1 MKSLVSFPQCLEP
14 GGHAIVIFDIRRR
27 TVSDQPLKKR
37 WIELLI
43 YSVVQRG
50 SAFLIL
56 EIDVGALKSE
66 KFRSLESFQTPTR
79 EERRTGLGS
88 LGYHDINLSAR
99 PT

>member
-1 MKSLVSFPQCLEP
+1 MDCHSDKQNDWLRMASQPSGASLKGLMKSLVSFPQCLEP

-56 EIDVGALKSE
+56 EIDVW
-66 KFRSLESFQTPTR
+66 
-79 EERRTGLGS
+79 
-88 LGYHDINLSAR
+88 R
-99 PT
+99 P